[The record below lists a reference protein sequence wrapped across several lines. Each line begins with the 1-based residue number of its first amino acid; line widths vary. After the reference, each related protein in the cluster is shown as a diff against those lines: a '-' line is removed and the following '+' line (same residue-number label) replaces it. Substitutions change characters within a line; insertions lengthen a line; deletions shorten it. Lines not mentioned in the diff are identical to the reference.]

1 MYISR
6 DNYSIRNPKD
16 RANSHECFTYH
27 LSQFRSGLQFDFS
40 KQRLLITSYE
50 SPFTNY
56 MIILSG
62 NIYMY
67 ELDLDNCIFYVI
79 N

>member
-6 DNYSIRNPKD
+6 DDYSIRNLKD
-16 RANSHECFTYH
+16 RANSFTYH
-27 LSQFRSGLQFDFS
+27 LSQFRSGLQFDLS

-56 MIILSG
+56 MIILSD

-67 ELDLDNCIFYVI
+67 EPDLDNCISM
-79 N
+79 